1 VQLRELRLRNIRSY
15 ESAQVGLG
23 PGTTLLVGDVGA
35 GKTSILY
42 AIEMALFGFAVVD
55 PTYLVRHGAP
65 EAEVA
70 LVLEDGEHRYE
81 FVRRFRRRTRRGRE
95 IFEGGELAFS
105 TDGAKTQ
112 FSTTELRRRVIELL
126 GFPDNPNPRS
136 RSDLWRWAVYV
147 PQESMREV
155 LGERPEER
163 LQSVRKALGL
173 EEYRTAAENAQS
185 VATELR
191 RRSATSEEIARQ
203 LEPWVARG
211 AAAAARQAELAE
223 RLTRVSREI
232 EIDRA
237 ELRAAEEAS
246 QGLESLLRQSERL
259 SAESDSLLVQLRRS
273 SEALEAL
280 DRRRLALESD
290 RERAEAIASRAPEL
304 RQRLAVARQRL
315 AAREADLETLR
326 TERERFGAEAEQ
338 LARASAALE
347 AARDAER
354 QSRAAVEAARRELE
368 QARHDEEAVAKEGP
382 QREPPAPT
390 RRSLPEIEAD
400 LQDLRRRLDT
410 AIAAAARARQ
420 ELEGA
425 ERLFRDG
432 VCPTC
437 HQPVR
442 TDEFESHRSR
452 AREESARCETERA
465 EAEAR
470 LQPLQDE
477 RAARERYER
486 AFLSWTNAVRSRSQA
501 AELRGRA
508 ERRVAELEE
517 QLSRSTRHLQACA
530 ETAEGLAP
538 VTEALR
544 QLEERRMGLGRE
556 RPAAVAE
563 VDREMEAVA
572 AAERGAEALSANQAQ
587 RTALE
592 ADRVA
597 AAELLADL
605 SRRSAEVRA
614 RREALAP
621 SLAEEEGTRRRLL
634 EARARLET
642 SERDRVRLEGEEQR
656 ARAEV
661 DDAHESGVRRDR
673 LVKEAAA
680 QRSLAEWMGRTF
692 PEGLLA
698 LEHRLLARAQT
709 EFEHHLA
716 RFFHILVEDP
726 GMVARCGTSFSPFV
740 EIEGEETPAEA
751 LSGGERT
758 ALALAFRLALGRVV
772 RDAGHLRLD
781 TLILDEPTD
790 GFSPEQVTR
799 MGDLLENLG
808 VGQVILVSHE
818 VQLAAAADR
827 VVQVRKEDGLSVLRD
842 APGTTG
848 AAPEAPAPA
857 VRPHRAGR
865 IRTPRLDA
873 GPPS

>member
-1 VQLRELRLRNIRSY
+1 
-15 ESAQVGLG
+15 
-23 PGTTLLVGDVGA
+23 
-35 GKTSILY
+35 
-42 AIEMALFGFAVVD
+42 M
-55 PTYLVRHGAP
+55 
-65 EAEVA
+65 
-70 LVLEDGEHRYE
+70 
-81 FVRRFRRRTRRGRE
+81 
-95 IFEGGELAFS
+95 
-105 TDGAKTQ
+105 
-112 FSTTELRRRVIELL
+112 
-126 GFPDNPNPRS
+126 
-136 RSDLWRWAVYV
+136 
-147 PQESMREV
+147 
-155 LGERPEER
+155 
-163 LQSVRKALGL
+163 
-173 EEYRTAAENAQS
+173 
-185 VATELR
+185 
-191 RRSATSEEIARQ
+191 
-203 LEPWVARG
+203 
-211 AAAAARQAELAE
+211 
-223 RLTRVSREI
+223 
-232 EIDRA
+232 
-237 ELRAAEEAS
+237 
-246 QGLESLLRQSERL
+246 ESLLRQSERL

-425 ERLFRDG
+425 ERLFHDG

-465 EAEAR
+465 DAAAR

-556 RPAAVAE
+556 RAAAVAE